1 MLEKCKWGSNKTD
14 LIPNVIQRLMNDVQ
28 RLVKDV
34 QRLVN
39 NVHNLVNDVH
49 NLMNGVHRL
58 VNDKQIGEWCTEIS
72 DVKRLFKGTEWRVR
86 IKIIYM
92 YGVHIIVNEAQRCS
106 KICKMTVK
114 WGIKGDLWCR

>member
-58 VNDKQIGEWCTEIS
+58 VNDKQTGEWCTEIS

-86 IKIIYM
+86 IKIIY
-92 YGVHIIVNEAQRCS
+92 GVHIIVNEAQRL
-106 KICKMTVK
+106 TVK